1 MFSRGTRRAI
11 TVRSCWSCAEG
22 KSNASGT
29 FIGVKRSLSHQPSA
43 FQTHSLFVIPIKT
56 KQWCFKWD
64 LWFFFFFC
72 LFIALGFMGVLYR
85 LPHLRVSQINKRKEQ
100 PILTVLVFFLSRW
113 IFFLIL
119 AHSLRSICLI
129 TPEYNLFN
137 VQHQCIPG
145 PIILIAHGCLHR
157 HRRSHMRL
165 CFF

>member
-1 MFSRGTRRAI
+1 MR
-11 TVRSCWSCAEG
+11 
-22 KSNASGT
+22 
-29 FIGVKRSLSHQPSA
+29 
-43 FQTHSLFVIPIKT
+43 FVI
-56 KQWCFKWD
+56 
-64 LWFFFFFC
+64 FFFC

-165 CFF
+165 CFFQIVGLTDCVPQFNQVQHMNHMRLGRIV